1 MINQKGRY
9 VNLDD
14 KMDIL
19 KNLKLSAIDISDIN
33 SLIGDV
39 YEVKNEEIHLVTKK
53 ELDIIFTEHLKNRLI
68 KPISN
73 TPYKRSYICTI
84 VILATYANRLINNG
98 LNKQLAT
105 LKSLYSGSKLLSYP
119 IITLNRKITMDE
131 FISRL
136 SDDNFM
142 FCDYL
147 LISKFIDKDFEKK
160 DNLEIEKL
168 RHKFKKR
175 LQKS

>member
-1 MINQKGRY
+1 
-9 VNLDD
+9 
-14 KMDIL
+14 
-19 KNLKLSAIDISDIN
+19 
-33 SLIGDV
+33 
-39 YEVKNEEIHLVTKK
+39 
-53 ELDIIFTEHLKNRLI
+53 
-68 KPISN
+68 
-73 TPYKRSYICTI
+73 
-84 VILATYANRLINNG
+84 
-98 LNKQLAT
+98 
-105 LKSLYSGSKLLSYP
+105 
-119 IITLNRKITMDE
+119 MDE